1 MIRIIIDREAAAQH
15 GVTRR
20 RYSYSASSRRSNDRT
35 RDGCCDIQ
43 AVECVTAIQTPDRV
57 GWCNNTPTPRLT
69 RGSLASAVSSGH
81 R

>member
-1 MIRIIIDREAAAQH
+1 MILIIDREAAAQH

-20 RYSYSASSRRSNDRT
+20 RYNCSASSSDQTMVRGSV
-35 RDGCCDIQ
+35 
-43 AVECVTAIQTPDRV
+43 AVECDTAIQTPDRV

-69 RGSLASAVSSGH
+69 RGSLASAVSTGH